1 MEKMKNLIKLLF
13 LLTIID
19 TSLYSAKNIGTYCF
33 ESPHIFENEKVK
45 VKKVVLHFEDFN
57 HSSENGSTIRMFY
70 FLENDNRRY
79 RVPDLYIYYDKTKS
93 IYHGGVER
101 DGGGFLAFDAIN
113 NQLQINEILEY
124 GATIDFA
131 MLVGFESPKVELD
144 NSLENIVPI
153 SDVLRGTISTSFL
166 AKKQI
171 IDNKKGEMFW
181 VKGEKCTDSEDIEA
195 PQIFY
200 TEKEYIEREKS
211 SKIEDEYVYLFY
223 EPFGDKKELNAKTE
237 TIYLKKSYTNIAD
250 MMQEEG
256 FNSTWM
262 KPYTI
267 RFFLYNN
274 KRALIHIVSTDISD
288 KSQYGCSCSSYYLL
302 ELHQNIL
309 KKMSFGLECGE
320 FSKVII
326 FEQEPSGGKKND

>member
-1 MEKMKNLIKLLF
+1 MV
-13 LLTIID
+13 ID
-19 TSLYSAKNIGTYCF
+19 TALYADKNTGTYCF
-33 ESPHIFENEKVK
+33 ESPHIFMNEKVK

-79 RVPDLYIYYDKTKS
+79 RVPDLYIYYDKTKN

-101 DGGGFLAFDAIN
+101 DGGGFLAFDATN
-113 NQLQINEILEY
+113 NLLQMNDILAY

-131 MLVGFESPKVELD
+131 MPVDFESPKVELD
-144 NSLENIVPI
+144 NSLEDIVPI
-153 SDVLRGTISTSFL
+153 SDVSTGTISTSFL

-171 IDNKKGEMFW
+171 IDNEKGEMFW

-195 PQIFY
+195 PKIFY
-200 TEKEYIEREKS
+200 TEKEYIEREKR
-211 SKIEDEYVYLFY
+211 SKVEDEYAYLFN
-223 EPFGDKKELNAKTE
+223 EPFGKRQELDEIIE

-256 FNSTWM
+256 FDSKWM

-274 KRALIHIVSTDISD
+274 KRALIHIVSTDMSD
-288 KSQYGCSCSSYYLL
+288 NSQYGCSCSSYYLL

-320 FSKVII
+320 FSKVLI
-326 FEQEPSGGKKND
+326 FEQEPSE

>member
-1 MEKMKNLIKLLF
+1 MRNLIKLII
-13 LLTIID
+13 LLTVMGI
-19 TSLYSAKNIGTYCF
+19 SLYADNNIGTYCF

-79 RVPDLYIYYDKTKS
+79 RVPDLYIYYDKTKN

-101 DGGGFLAFDAIN
+101 DGGGFLAFDVIN
-113 NQLQINEILEY
+113 NRLQMNEILEY
-124 GATIDFA
+124 GATIDFT
-131 MLVGFESPKVELD
+131 MPVDFESPKVELD
-144 NSLENIVPI
+144 DSLENIVPI

-166 AKKQI
+166 AKKKI
-171 IDNKKGEMFW
+171 IDSEKGEMFW
-181 VKGEKCTDSEDIEA
+181 IKGEKCTDSEDIEA
-195 PQIFY
+195 PKIFY
-200 TEKEYIEREKS
+200 TEKEYIEREKR
-211 SKIEDEYVYLFY
+211 SKVEDEYAYLFD
-223 EPFGDKKELNAKTE
+223 EPFGKRQKLDEKIE

-256 FNSTWM
+256 FDSKWM

-274 KRALIHIVSTDISD
+274 KRALVHIVSSDISD
-288 KSQYGCSCSSYYLL
+288 KSQFVCFCSSYYLL

-320 FSKVII
+320 FSKVVI
-326 FEQEPSGGKKND
+326 FEQEPRE

>member
-1 MEKMKNLIKLLF
+1 
-13 LLTIID
+13 
-19 TSLYSAKNIGTYCF
+19 
-33 ESPHIFENEKVK
+33 
-45 VKKVVLHFEDFN
+45 LHFEDFN

-79 RVPDLYIYYDKTKS
+79 RVPDLYICYDRTKNIYY
-93 IYHGGVER
+93 GGVER
-101 DGGGFLAFDAIN
+101 DGGGFLAFDTTN
-113 NQLQINEILEY
+113 NRLQMNEILEY
-124 GATIDFA
+124 GATIDFT
-131 MLVGFESPKVELD
+131 MPVGFESPEVELD
-144 NSLENIVPI
+144 DSLEDIVPI
-153 SDVLRGTISTSFL
+153 SDVLRGSISTSFL

-171 IDNKKGEMFW
+171 IDNKKGEIFW
-181 VKGEKCTDSEDIEA
+181 VKGKKCTDSEDIEA
-195 PQIFY
+195 PKIFY
-200 TEKEYIEREKS
+200 TEKEYIERKNS
-211 SKIEDEYVYLFY
+211 SRVEDEYAYFFD
-223 EPFGDKKELNAKTE
+223 EPFGKRREFDEEIE
-237 TIYLKKSYTNIAD
+237 TIYLKKSYINIAD

-288 KSQYGCSCSSYYLL
+288 NSQFVCSCSSYYLL

-320 FSKVII
+320 FSKVVI
-326 FEQEPSGGKKND
+326 FEQEPSGLKGE